1 MASETPFKVAC
12 AEACYLIASL
22 LNKILYNDNNKH
34 PLPATEC
41 NTDSTQLHEATL
53 SIQPILDKRLIIHI
67 ALLRKMIEKKD
78 IKNKQKIGFIPPH
91 NLQIP

>member
-22 LNKILYNDNNKH
+22 LNKILYNDNNKY

-41 NTDSTQLHEATL
+41 NTDSTQLHEAIL
-53 SIQPILDKRLIIHI
+53 STQPILDKRLIIHI

-78 IKNKQKIGFIPPH
+78 IKNKKKIGFIPPH

>member
-53 SIQPILDKRLIIHI
+53 STQPILDKRLIIHI

-78 IKNKQKIGFIPPH
+78 IKNKKKIGFIPPH